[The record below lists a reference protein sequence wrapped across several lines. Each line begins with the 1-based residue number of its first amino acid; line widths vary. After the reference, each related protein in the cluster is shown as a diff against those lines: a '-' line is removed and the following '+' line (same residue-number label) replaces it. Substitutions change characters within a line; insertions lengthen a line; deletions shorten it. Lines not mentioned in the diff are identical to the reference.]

1 MNPDEKGTI
10 QTKEE
15 PDQQAF
21 ITESQKTNE
30 LNKPVP
36 ASDDLKK
43 VLEPEVLDI

>member
-15 PDQQAF
+15 QQAF